1 MAAHKC
7 FACGSPTNTT
17 VQNVSAPFRRRYVCK
32 ELACMKKWW
41 ALKEG

>member
-1 MAAHKC
+1 M
-7 FACGSPTNTT
+7 
-17 VQNVSAPFRRRYVCK
+17 VQNVSAPFHKKWVCR